1 MILNNDFICQK
12 SKKMLR
18 ITLFSFFLLGSIAV
32 NAQIITAE
40 DSMSLTSDKPA
51 TFLGGYGNAYYQY
64 NSDSKTSTIDLER
77 VVLFVGHKFNNKFSF
92 LSEIEIEHALVEGGE
107 EGGELAIEQAFLKFQ
122 LNRNSYLAAG
132 LFLPRIGILNE
143 NHLPNTFNGNERTRV
158 ERLVIPS
165 TWREL
170 GIGYYVRLNQLP
182 VDISV
187 AIVNGLNCADFSHG
201 SLIRGGRAEG
211 SEAPANN
218 LATTA
223 AVKYSR
229 GNLTLQ
235 VSGYMG
241 GTVGMSSEEADTLN
255 LDSGPFG
262 TPVILTEANAEYK
275 NKGLAIR
282 ALAAL
287 VSIPDAKKINDA
299 FGNDTPEQG
308 YGFYAEA
315 AYDLLY
321 TKQKGKK
328 VLNLFARY
336 EKLDLNASIP
346 SNTFKDP
353 SLEQTHIITGLTYF
367 PIPQIAVKGDVR
379 FVSTEA
385 TGDNSNTLVNLG
397 FGFSF

>member
-1 MILNNDFICQK
+1 M
-12 SKKMLR
+12 R
-18 ITLFSFFLLGSIAV
+18 ITLFSLLLLGTVAV
-32 NAQIITAE
+32 HAQVITAE

-51 TFLGGYGNAYYQY
+51 TYLGGYGNAYYQY
-64 NSDSKTSTIDLER
+64 NSNASTATVDLER
-77 VVLFVGHKFNNKFSF
+77 VVLFIGHKFNNKISF
-92 LSEIEIEHALVEGGE
+92 VSEIEIEHALVEGGE

-170 GIGYYVRLNQLP
+170 GVGYYVRLNQLP

-187 AIVNGLNCADFSHG
+187 AIVNGLDCAEFSHG

-235 VSGYMG
+235 VSGYVG
-241 GTVGMSSEEADTLN
+241 GTVSISSEEADSLG

-275 NKGLAIR
+275 DKGLTIR
-282 ALAAL
+282 ALGAL
-287 VSIPDAKKINDA
+287 VSIPDAEKINDA

-321 TKQKGKK
+321 ARQKGKR
-328 VLNLFARY
+328 VLNVFARY
-336 EKLDLNASIP
+336 EKLNLNASIP
-346 SNTFKDP
+346 SNTMKDP
-353 SLEQTHIITGLTYF
+353 TLEQTHIVTGLTYF

-379 FVSTEA
+379 LVSTEA
-385 TGDNSNTLVNLG
+385 PGDDGNTLVNLG